1 MVSML
6 WTCVWNPGAYM
17 HLLRSPHSPLANLL
31 SSTSSSPN
39 PLPLAESVS
48 HPLSLTFTSFI
59 PLTSAYRPIDS
70 DPFYSRSPVSSF
82 DKPRSP
88 PTIRPRAKSKSKP
101 SDIFIHPNYSNIS
114 RADAMAVEMGIHGD
128 TDRVKSNTA
137 AEDDNAWEL
146 GKGRAVARELLR
158 GSASSHT
165 RTASQ
170 QMLFRIEDGE
180 SEDEQG

>member
-1 MVSML
+1 MS
-6 WTCVWNPGAYM
+6 Y
-17 HLLRSPHSPLANLL
+17 LLP
-31 SSTSSSPN
+31 
-39 PLPLAESVS
+39 
-48 HPLSLTFTSFI
+48 LTFTSFI
-59 PLTSAYRPIDS
+59 LPISAYRPIDS

-158 GSASSHT
+158 GSSSSHT